1 MMFNR
6 LLRCWLLIALAA
18 VVPLAHAAPI
28 PPGWDLTFK
37 EQRAEEPP
45 IRRGINDT
53 FNLYRE
59 IDQRGRQ
66 MRYMLQ
72 QVPLDS
78 VDAAVF
84 VQEYLR
90 SRYGVFIQGERA
102 YLVWQRDYKFFNL
115 REVHAA
121 DARRIIEAYMGH
133 SGPTTRL
140 FGDGFSHSCLST
152 EAHSVVSVYASGKA
166 KQYWLSG
173 ADYCELQTEVLAP
186 LKVFLCGGHC
196 HASKVVDRWASKL
209 YEDLLKLPPVRQNS
223 AALVQAFIRKGKCEP
238 PGPDIAAAVEPNG
251 RLEDGQGLLRWAL
264 AAKEG
269 RCAVGWLLRNGA
281 DPEARDY
288 YGHRAGAVAAK
299 VASGELTGD
308 RAVLKALALQDVAD
322 VLQSGGT
329 PAAMCQE
336 LNGLMGVRRASEST
350 AGSGDDRD
358 IYDAEVTAATLSLLE
373 KLDTGCTSSTGAPLL
388 EMFVRGSSIS
398 VIELALRRG
407 FPVNQYHYGTPLD
420 AAFFEKRADVHELL
434 VRAGG
439 KRSASLQE

>member
-1 MMFNR
+1 MMNR

-18 VVPLAHAAPI
+18 VVPLTRAAPV

-37 EQRAEEPP
+37 AQRAEEPP
-45 IRRGINDT
+45 IRRGVNDNY
-53 FNLYRE
+53 NLYRE
-59 IDQRGRQ
+59 IDKRGWQ

-84 VQEYLR
+84 VQENLG
-90 SRYGVFIQGERA
+90 SRYGVFMQGERA
-102 YLVWQRDYKFFNL
+102 YLVWERDHNFFNL

-133 SGPTTRL
+133 SGPTTFRL
-140 FGDGFSHSCLST
+140 FGDGGTASCST
-152 EAHSVVSVYASGKA
+152 IRAQSVVSVYAGGNA
-166 KQYWLSG
+166 RQYWLSG
-173 ADYCELQTEVLAP
+173 ADYCEIQTEVLAP

-196 HASKVVDRWASKL
+196 HASKRVDLWASQL
-209 YEDLLKLPPVRQNS
+209 REDLLKLPPVRQNS
-223 AALVQAFIRKGKCEP
+223 AALVQAFIRNGKCEP

-264 AAKEG
+264 ADKG
-269 RCAVGWLLRNGA
+269 RRCAVGWLLRNGA

-299 VASGELTGD
+299 VASGELTND
-308 RAVLKALALQDVAD
+308 RSVLKALALQDAAE
-322 VLQSGGT
+322 VLQSGGS

-336 LNGLMGVRRASEST
+336 LNGLLTVPSLESRT
-350 AGSGDDRD
+350 GIRD
-358 IYDAEVTAATLSLLE
+358 EFNINDAEVTAATLSLLE
-373 KLDTGCTSSTGAPLL
+373 KLDTRCSFSTGAPLL
-388 EMFVRGSSIS
+388 HMLVRTSSIS

-407 FPVNQYHYGTPLD
+407 FPVNQDDYGTPLD
-420 AAFFEKRADVHELL
+420 IAFLDKRGDVQELL
-434 VRAGG
+434 IRAGG
-439 KRSASLQE
+439 KRRTSLEK